1 MEPALFL
8 LRTDTIRWVLARN
21 HLTHQ
26 RFAAHLGVSRSYWSQ
41 IVNRHRHLT
50 PTMRQIL
57 LASRYLRGLTE
68 DELWDVV
75 PSTADQAGPSTPAQG
90 EVRS

>member
-26 RFAAHLGVSRSYWSQ
+26 RFANHLGVSRSYWSQ
-41 IVNRHRHLT
+41 IFNRHRHLT

-57 LASRYLRGLTE
+57 LASRYLRGLSE
-68 DELWDVV
+68 RELWDVV
-75 PSTADQAGPSTPAQG
+75 PSTADPVNATHQAQG

>member
-75 PSTADQAGPSTPAQG
+75 PSTADRAGPTAAQQG
-90 EVRS
+90 EARP

>member
-26 RFAAHLGVSRSYWSQ
+26 RFANHLGVSRSYWSQ
-41 IVNRHRHLT
+41 IFNRHRHLT

-68 DELWDVV
+68 DKLWDVV
-75 PSTADQAGPSTPAQG
+75 PSTADQASTTQQAQG

>member
-8 LRTDTIRWVLARN
+8 LRSDTIRWVLARN

-26 RFAAHLGVSRSYWSQ
+26 RFADHLGLSRSYWSQ

-50 PTMRQIL
+50 PTTRQIL
-57 LASRYLRGLTE
+57 LASRYLRGLNE
-68 DELWDVV
+68 DELWEVV
-75 PSTADQAGPSTPAQG
+75 PTATGGKQG
-90 EVRS
+90 EARS